1 MCHPCNRN
9 TGCLVRKLENNVLVL
24 INASDSLVV
33 LEQLENLVNAFPWLL
48 QLRAV
53 HVQKLVDSMVQHAAI
68 I

>member
-1 MCHPCNRN
+1 
-9 TGCLVRKLENNVLVL
+9 VRKLENNVLVL